1 MMFGC
6 GQDNGGL
13 FNRNGSG
20 MIGLGRGPVSLISQM
35 SSSIDGK
42 FSSCLVHAFSGFN
55 SSSTMSFG
63 IEAVVSGT
71 TVYLRLEAMSVGR
84 KRLRY
89 NSSMNPSLAPA
100 KGNIIVDSGTTL
112 TLLLEDL
119 YNKLELT
126 EKKARG
132 NCRKKIW
139 GWGWG
144 MMEKWRI
151 YETKNYWKTL

>member
-71 TVYLRLEAMSVGR
+71 TAVSTHYFLEAQNLYSIDSDFTTCKTKYLRLEAMSVGR
-84 KRLRY
+84 KRLQY
-89 NSSMNPSLAPA
+89 NSSLNPSLAPA
-100 KGNIIVDSGTTL
+100 KGNIIVDSWTTL
-112 TLLLEDL
+112 TLLPEDL

-126 EKKARG
+126 VSP
-132 NCRKKIW
+132 
-139 GWGWG
+139 
-144 MMEKWRI
+144 
-151 YETKNYWKTL
+151 